1 MKSTKVGNTIVSLCK
16 EERRPVVCMRK
27 ASEKWSCRSI
37 ECFGMLLL
45 KKHVLMLQHLLTH
58 YCNNNLY
65 FFGLEM
71 SEETLMSVYR
81 KRGHT

>member
-1 MKSTKVGNTIVSLCK
+1 MKSAKVGNTVVPLCK

-45 KKHVLMLQHLLTH
+45 KKHALMLQYLLTH
-58 YCNNNLY
+58 YCNNNL
-65 FFGLEM
+65 FFCGLEVFYKILLDQKLLDF
-71 SEETLMSVYR
+71 T
-81 KRGHT
+81 